1 VGVNSTSPSW
11 KRALSHYLVKIEL
24 ESKKSSTAK
33 CYVPTSCPANP
44 VTDESA
50 VVRSSSTCPF
60 SCTAFVTAQRTR
72 ERASERAIVAD
83 CFRAFA
89 LRDIF
94 RDRGIS
100 GPAVHVG
107 TGAGVRDMLQ
117 IPSRLMLVCCCL
129 TVIITSSP
137 LCFRG

>member
-1 VGVNSTSPSW
+1 V
-11 KRALSHYLVKIEL
+11 
-24 ESKKSSTAK
+24 SSL
-33 CYVPTSCPANP
+33 C
-44 VTDESA
+44 
-50 VVRSSSTCPF
+50 
-60 SCTAFVTAQRTR
+60 AQRLLQRSER
-72 ERASERAIVAD
+72 ESASERAIVAD

-89 LRDIF
+89 LRDVF

-100 GPAVHVG
+100 GPAVHAR